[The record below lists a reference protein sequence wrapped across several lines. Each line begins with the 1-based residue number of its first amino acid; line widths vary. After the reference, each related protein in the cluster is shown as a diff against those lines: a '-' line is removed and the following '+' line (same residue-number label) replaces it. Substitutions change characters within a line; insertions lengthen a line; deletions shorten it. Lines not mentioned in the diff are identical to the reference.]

1 MKITFT
7 TFDAPDFVG
16 GPNSWLRR
24 VVPRL
29 RDAGWSVEVL
39 FYVERGPA
47 ENCPCYRALSDL
59 RIPCREMSS
68 HEPMFEQVRWL
79 LGRLAESPPAVLVVN
94 LGSAGYLATRWV
106 RRAGIPSIGILH
118 SDDAFYRRIFDEF
131 VVGPA
136 GNCLSDAVCVSDFLL
151 ESADGAA
158 TSTRLHL
165 IPYGVPIPDRS
176 VAPGRRDKV
185 RLIYVGRLIEEQKQ
199 ISRVTKALCR
209 AVREVPGTEAVIY
222 GNGPDRDKVERC
234 LEAEGMG
241 GAVRLGGQVDNA
253 GIQDVM
259 LEADILVLLSDYEG
273 LPIALLEGMA
283 CGLVP
288 VCRRIRSG
296 VEQLIEHGTSGV
308 LVDDRADG
316 FVDAI
321 RTLAGDPELRSRMS
335 AAARH
340 TVAARYSD
348 ELNAERWLE
357 LLHARAAL
365 PQSPESA
372 AAGLRRGMRSL
383 EFLARTVAKSNER
396 TQRSS

>member
-1 MKITFT
+1 MKVSFT

-29 RDAGWSVEVL
+29 RDAGWNVEAR

-47 ENCPCYRALSDL
+47 ENCPCYRALSTL
-59 RIPCREMSS
+59 RIPCAAMSS

-79 LGRLAESPPAVLVVN
+79 LRGLAESPPDVFVVN
-94 LGSAGYLATRWV
+94 LGSAGYLATRWI

-118 SDDAFYRRIFDEF
+118 SDDAFYRRIFEEF

-136 GNCLSDAVCVSDFLL
+136 GNRLSDVVCVSDFLL
-151 ESADGAA
+151 RSIDGAA
-158 TSTRLHL
+158 TSTGRHL

-176 VAPGRRDKV
+176 VAPGRATV
-185 RLIYVGRLIEEQKQ
+185 RLIYVGRLVEEQKQ
-199 ISRVTKALCR
+199 ISRVTNALCR

-222 GNGPDRDKVERC
+222 GSGPDRDEVERH
-234 LEAEGMG
+234 LAAERMG
-241 GAVRLGGQVDNA
+241 GAVRLAGQVDNA
-253 GIQDVM
+253 TIQDVM

-296 VEQLIEHGTSGV
+296 VEQLVEHGTNGF
-308 LVDDRADG
+308 LVDEPGDQ

-321 RTLAGDPELRSRMS
+321 RTLVGDPRLRARLS
-335 AAARH
+335 AAARQ

-348 ELNAERWLE
+348 ELNAQQWLA
-357 LLHARAAL
+357 LLNARATSPA
-365 PQSPESA
+365 SPESA
-372 AAGLRRGMRSL
+372 AVLLRGVRSL
-383 EFLARTVAKSNER
+383 EFLERTVTTSNER
-396 TQRSS
+396 TRRST